1 MELHH
6 NTFELHLRTLTPLHI
21 GDGSQLH
28 SFDYVLHGGKF
39 YRVSQY
45 RFEQFLRQVD
55 EGDPTMKNAL
65 SFADWANDM
74 AGKIESVETDRRN
87 AGRQGG
93 RDYNQELSR
102 LRSEYNLLA
111 FAKKIGQD
119 RVFLDFLK
127 KPEHNIRA
135 LPLLMENGRP
145 KQEIRG
151 FQRSAEG
158 RAYLPGSSIK
168 GCIRT
173 ALLYHYLTEHAD
185 FQTIH
190 EQLRKEVEKIK
201 AEREEAER
209 RRIRFSVERYRKSF
223 GEAIE
228 YQAFNA
234 GMITERNQARPGE
247 AQDDLMRCLLVAD
260 AELPEDGL
268 GVDNIDLYL
277 VKKLPKGQGNE
288 AQRQAQSPAVEAV
301 LPGQV
306 LSVKLDFNLD
316 LLLQLHRNDTAP
328 GDEGIKVGKE
338 KHFIGWRKRAAWLF
352 GLAAADFDTVPSGT
366 RSTDSRYMA
375 LVEKAFTHIF
385 GCVQRFSNAQAAAY
399 DSWQKN
405 YCKPDNRGGNDARN
419 VATGANAVAAN
430 GLRLHLGFATG
441 FEGMTEVLYL
451 LAEHKRLFADIM
463 ELFSIGDSP
472 SAWKNRRPGDAY
484 RANPDQ
490 FPKSRR
496 LVSRSGEALPLGWLV
511 QVEAGSSST
520 DKSGG
525 DFKSPPDL
533 AAPTPQPAPATPTY
547 LRGTL
552 KLGAELN
559 AELLSGGN
567 PGKFKLFIRP
577 DYEPTIEVKYPA
589 GFKTEDIGRIA
600 LLRVKNVK
608 GKEEV
613 TAVEF
618 VRFK

>member
-1 MELHH
+1 MTFLPNS
-6 NTFELHLRTLTPLHI
+6 NTLVLHLRTLTPLHI

-28 SFDYVLHGGKF
+28 SFDYVLHGGHF

-45 RFEQFLRQVD
+45 RFEQFLQQID
-55 EGDPTMKNAL
+55 TGDDSLKNAL
-65 SFADWANDM
+65 AFADWANDM

-111 FAKKIGQD
+111 FSKKVGQD
-119 RVFLDFLK
+119 RAFLDFLK
-127 KPEHNIRA
+127 KPENKVRA

-151 FQRSAEG
+151 FQRDAEG
-158 RAYLPGSSIK
+158 RAYLPGSSVK

-185 FQTIH
+185 YQKIH
-190 EQLRKEVEKIK
+190 EQLNKEVAKIK
-201 AEREEAER
+201 ADRDDSER

-223 GEAIE
+223 GQTIE
-228 YQAFNA
+228 YEAFNA
-234 GMITERNQARPGE
+234 DMVTERNQARPGE
-247 AQDDLMRCLLVAD
+247 AQDDLMRCLLVSDVA
-260 AELPEDGL
+260 LPEDGL
-268 GVDNIDLYL
+268 GVDNIGLYL
-277 VKKLPKGQGNE
+277 VKKQPKGQGNL
-288 AQRQAQSPAVEAV
+288 ALCQPQAPAVEAV

-316 LLLQLHRNDTAP
+316 LLLQLHRSKS
-328 GDEGIKVGKE
+328 GDEGFIVGKE
-338 KHFIGWRKRAAWLF
+338 KHFIGWRKRAQWLF
-352 GLAAADFDTVPSGT
+352 GLDAADFETVPPGIKPE
-366 RSTDSRYMA
+366 DPRYKA
-375 LVEKAFTHIF
+375 LVEKAFAHIF
-385 GCVQRFSNAQAAAY
+385 ACVQRFTDAQAAAY
-399 DSWQKN
+399 ELWQKN
-405 YCKPDNRGGNDARN
+405 YTKPDHKGGNDARN
-419 VATGANAVAAN
+419 VDAGARTIHAN
-430 GLRLHLGFATG
+430 GLRLHMGFATG

-463 ELFSIGDSP
+463 ELFAIGDSP

-484 RANPDQ
+484 RANPEQ

-496 LVSRSGEALPLGWLV
+496 LASRSGVALPLGWLV
-511 QVEAGSSST
+511 QVEASAKSKDHSSGDS
-520 DKSGG
+520 KSQAK
-525 DFKSPPDL
+525 FTAIPVEP
-533 AAPTPQPAPATPTY
+533 AAPTY

-552 KLGAELN
+552 KMGAEVN
-559 AELLSGGN
+559 AEMLTGGN
-567 PGKFKLFIRP
+567 PGKFKLFIRT
-577 DYEPTIEVKYPA
+577 DYEPTVEVKYPA
-589 GFKTEDIGRIA
+589 GFKAEDEGRIA
-600 LLRVKNVK
+600 LLRVKNLK

>member
-1 MELHH
+1 MELY
-6 NTFELHLRTLTPLHI
+6 LRTLTPLHV

-39 YRVSQY
+39 YRVSQF
-45 RFEQFLRQVD
+45 RFEQFLNQID
-55 EGDPTMKNAL
+55 ADNDSPQHAL
-65 SFADWANDM
+65 AFADWANDM

-111 FAKKIGQD
+111 FAKTIRQD
-119 RVFLDFLK
+119 RAFLDFLN
-127 KPEHNIRA
+127 KPENRIRA
-135 LPLLMENGRP
+135 LPLMMENGRP

-151 FQRSAEG
+151 FQRDANG
-158 RAYLPGSSIK
+158 RAYLPGSSVK

-185 FQTIH
+185 YQPIH
-190 EQLRKEVEKIK
+190 ERLSKEVAKIK
-201 AEREEAER
+201 ADKEDAER
-209 RRIRFSVERYRKSF
+209 RRIRFSVEKYRKSF

-228 YQAFNA
+228 YDAFFA
-234 GMITERNQARPGE
+234 GMVTERNQKRPGE

-260 AELPEDGL
+260 VELPEDGL

-277 VKKLPKGQGNE
+277 VKKMPKGQGNQ
-288 AQRQAQSPAVEAV
+288 AQRQPQSPAVEAV

-306 LSVKLDFNLD
+306 LNIKLDFNLE
-316 LLLQLHRNDTAP
+316 LLLQLHRAGT
-328 GDEGIKVGKE
+328 GDEGIKVKNE
-338 KHFIGWRKRAAWLF
+338 LHFIGWRKCAKWLF
-352 GLAAADFDTVPSGT
+352 NLDAADFDTVPPGIKPEDP
-366 RSTDSRYMA
+366 RCKA
-375 LVEKAFTHIF
+375 LVDKAFAHIL
-385 GCVQRFSNAQAAAY
+385 GCVQRFSDAQAAAY
-399 DSWQKN
+399 DGWQKN
-405 YCKPDNRGGNDARN
+405 YCKPDHHGGQDARN
-419 VATGANAVAAN
+419 VESGARTVPAN

-463 ELFSIGDSP
+463 ELFAIGDSP
-472 SAWKNRRPGDAY
+472 SAWKNRRPGDTY

-496 LVSRSGEALPLGWLV
+496 LASRSGAALPLGWLV
-511 QVEAGSSST
+511 QVPAGTPSEAPGFAALVLEPT
-520 DKSGG
+520 
-525 DFKSPPDL
+525 PLTP
-533 AAPTPQPAPATPTY
+533 AAPVAPKY

-552 KLGAELN
+552 KVGAELD

-567 PGKFKLFIRP
+567 PGKFKLFIREG
-577 DYEPTIEVKYPA
+577 YEPTVEVKYSA
-589 GFKTEDIGRIA
+589 GFKAENEGRIA

-613 TAVEF
+613 TVVEF

>member
-1 MELHH
+1 MTFLPNS
-6 NTFELHLRTLTPLHI
+6 NTLVLHLRTLTPLHV

-28 SFDYVLHGGKF
+28 SFDYVLHGGHF

-45 RFEQFLRQVD
+45 RFEQFLQQID
-55 EGDPTMKNAL
+55 AGNDSLKNAL
-65 SFADWANDM
+65 AFADWANDM

-111 FAKKIGQD
+111 FSKKVGQD
-119 RVFLDFLK
+119 RAFLDFLK
-127 KPEHNIRA
+127 KPENKVRA

-151 FQRSAEG
+151 FQRDAEG
-158 RAYLPGSSIK
+158 RAYLPGSSVK

-185 FQTIH
+185 YQKIH
-190 EQLRKEVEKIK
+190 EQLNKEVAKIK
-201 AEREEAER
+201 SDREESER

-223 GEAIE
+223 GESIE
-228 YQAFNA
+228 YEAFNA
-234 GMITERNQARPGE
+234 GMVTERNQARPGE
-247 AQDDLMRCLLVAD
+247 AQDDLMRCLLVSDVA
-260 AELPEDGL
+260 LPEDGL
-268 GVDNIDLYL
+268 GVDNIGLYL
-277 VKKLPKGQGNE
+277 VKKQPKGQGNL
-288 AQRQAQSPAVEAV
+288 ALCQPQAPAVEAV

-306 LSVKLDFNLD
+306 LAVKLDFNLD
-316 LLLQLHRNDTAP
+316 LLLQLHRSKS
-328 GDEGIKVGKE
+328 GDEGFIVGKE
-338 KHFIGWRKRAAWLF
+338 KHFIGWRKRAQWLF
-352 GLAAADFDTVPSGT
+352 GLDAADFETVPPGIKPE
-366 RSTDSRYMA
+366 DPRYKA
-375 LVEKAFTHIF
+375 LVEKAFVHIF
-385 GCVQRFSNAQAAAY
+385 ACVQRFSDAQAAAY
-399 DSWQKN
+399 EHWQKN
-405 YCKPDNRGGNDARN
+405 YTKPDHKGGNDARN
-419 VATGANAVAAN
+419 VDAGAKTIHAN
-430 GLRLHLGFATG
+430 GLRLHMGFATG

-463 ELFSIGDSP
+463 ELFAIGDSP
-472 SAWKNRRPGDAY
+472 SAWKNRRPGDTY

-496 LVSRSGEALPLGWLV
+496 LISRAGAALPLGWLM
-511 QVEAGSSST
+511 QVEAGATST
-520 DKSGG
+520 SKSGG

-533 AAPTPQPAPATPTY
+533 AAPTPSPAPTTPTY

-567 PGKFKLFIRP
+567 PGKFKLFIRA
-577 DYEPTIEVKYPA
+577 DYEPTVELKYPA
-589 GFKTEDIGRIA
+589 GFKAEDVGRIA